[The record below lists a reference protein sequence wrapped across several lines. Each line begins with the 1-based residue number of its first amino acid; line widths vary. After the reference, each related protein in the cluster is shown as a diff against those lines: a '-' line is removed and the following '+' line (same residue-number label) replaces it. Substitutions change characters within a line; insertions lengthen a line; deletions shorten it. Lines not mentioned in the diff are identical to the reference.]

1 MAEFPPKFNCLKEL
15 AEELRRT
22 LFSIQDKSL
31 FTETYRDSD
40 KLYRPIIE
48 AFKRAITSYGVVNSG

>member
-1 MAEFPPKFNCLKEL
+1 MAEFPPKFNSLKEL

-22 LFSIQDKSL
+22 LFPIRDEAL
-31 FTETYRDSD
+31 FTGTYRDSD

-48 AFKRAITSYGVVNSG
+48 AFKKAIASNKVVNSG